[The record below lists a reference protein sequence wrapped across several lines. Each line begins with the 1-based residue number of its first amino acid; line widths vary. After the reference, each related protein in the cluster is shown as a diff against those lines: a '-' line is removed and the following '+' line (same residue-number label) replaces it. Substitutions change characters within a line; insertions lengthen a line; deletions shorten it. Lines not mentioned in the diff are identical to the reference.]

1 MIPSIGE
8 KIPSVR
14 EIISCKGAKIP
25 NYTIKI
31 HQNRKRNSGR
41 ALIMV

>member
-25 NYTIKI
+25 NYIKELSEL
-31 HQNRKRNSGR
+31 K
-41 ALIMV
+41 

>member
-14 EIISCKGAKIP
+14 EIISCKGANFP
-25 NYTIKI
+25 NFTIKI
-31 HQNRKRNSGR
+31 HQNRERNYGR

>member
-1 MIPSIGE
+1 MIPLIGE

-25 NYTIKI
+25 NYIKV
-31 HQNRKRNSGR
+31 QTFRT
-41 ALIMV
+41 LQ

>member
-1 MIPSIGE
+1 MIPSIGEKIPSIGE

-25 NYTIKI
+25 NYIKV
-31 HQNRKRNSGR
+31 QTFRT
-41 ALIMV
+41 LQ